1 MDTRKLEY
9 LLTIVETGSV
19 TEAAKKLY
27 ISQPAL
33 SQTIR
38 YFEQLYHI
46 RIFEKKEGRMNLTP
60 EGRIFIDAARRQ
72 FFIEKNMVLQLNDMK
87 EQLSG
92 DITIGL
98 SPSRSLQ
105 FLPALMPKMK
115 DAFPKV
121 RLVVNTRSSSGFE
134 KEVVRGKL
142 DFAFVM
148 DIADVDPALRNELTY
163 IPLFSYDTLLAV
175 PPNHP
180 LAREA
185 EKEFDWRKRRAI
197 SLDEVRN
204 EPFICTPPFPRSRR
218 WTDTIYNAYGFK
230 PREAVVISGGFIV
243 YSLVQAGIGFA
254 LTQDTTAFAMKRGAF
269 FRLDKGPFLSRL
281 CVIYRKDRFLSKP
294 MEFFINTATDLAKTG
309 YWNKI

>member
-1 MDTRKLEY
+1 MDSRKLEY

-38 YFEQLYHI
+38 YFEQLYQI
-46 RIFEKKEGRMNLTP
+46 RIFEKKEGHMNLTP
-60 EGRIFIDAARRQ
+60 EGLIFIEAARQQ
-72 FFIEKNMVLQLNDMK
+72 FFIEENMIQRLTDMK
-87 EQLSG
+87 EQRSG

-105 FLPALMPKMK
+105 FLPVLMPKMK
-115 DAFPKV
+115 EAFPQV

-148 DIADVDPALRNELTY
+148 DIADIDPAIRNELTY
-163 IPLFSYDTLLAV
+163 IPLFAYDTLLAV

-180 LAREA
+180 LAKEA
-185 EKEFDWRKRRAI
+185 EEEFDWRKRRPI
-197 SLDEVRN
+197 SLDEVRD
-204 EPFICTPPFPRSRR
+204 EWFICTPPFPRSRR

-230 PREAVVISGGFIV
+230 PKEALVISGGFIV

-269 FRLDKGPFLSRL
+269 FRLDKGPFLSTL
-281 CVIYRKDRFLSKP
+281 CVIYRKDKFLSRP
-294 MEFFINTATDLAKTG
+294 MKFFINTATEMAKAN
-309 YWNKI
+309 YWSKI